1 MKLRRDMHPNGGY
14 FVSLPKEKV
23 KLLDWCEGDVLSV
36 DVVKDLFTIRKVSER
51 QYPHPEPGERIEDL
65 DHPRKAPD
73 VPKRVAVSKT
83 PAEIEISAEM
93 NAQEPEKTINITAT
107 PAMKECHGVPGTLSV
122 EGPQT
127 CPVCNAPYDPIDVK
141 DLGSYETKRKCRA
154 CGADLIAFDKQMN
167 IWRQMHKD
175 PIGR

>member
-36 DVVKDLFTIRKVSER
+36 DIVKDLFTIRKVSAREYR
-51 QYPHPEPGERIEDL
+51 QAQTEEVIKDH

-73 VPKRVAVSKT
+73 VPKQVAVSKA
-83 PAEIEISAEM
+83 PAELEIPTVEKR
-93 NAQEPEKTINITAT
+93 AQEPEKTINIMPEPAT
-107 PAMKECHGVPGTLSV
+107 KERPGGPGALSG
-122 EGPQT
+122 EGHRT
-127 CPVCNAPYDPIDVK
+127 CPACDAQVAEHAGRCH
-141 DLGSYETKRKCRA
+141 R
-154 CGADLIAFDKQMN
+154 CGADLIALEKQMN

-175 PIGR
+175 PTGR

>member
-36 DVVKDLFTIRKVSER
+36 DIVKDLITIRKVSAR
-51 QYPHPEPGERIEDL
+51 QYRHTESDERVEVL

-73 VPKRVAVSKT
+73 IPKQVAISNA
-83 PAEIEISAEM
+83 PAETGIPATEKSTEESTDKAATRYAMSLVEQQKRRDEEM
-93 NAQEPEKTINITAT
+93 K
-107 PAMKECHGVPGTLSV
+107 
-122 EGPQT
+122 
-127 CPVCNAPYDPIDVK
+127 
-141 DLGSYETKRKCRA
+141 
-154 CGADLIAFDKQMN
+154 
-167 IWRQMHKD
+167 IWRQMHMG